1 MYTDYWKSFNSKLP
15 QKQAKIYEID
25 LGQTNGPY
33 KEELLL
39 RYGDH
44 VLNKMMTKLENNT
57 GNFDK
62 EDIKQMNEKL
72 RPYQERSSDYVDDNL
87 VIICNK
93 IENKINDIELLSND
107 LKYSET
113 ELDKKIS
120 EMTTNIF
127 NLFDQNYK
135 EFNPKLIE
143 KYKIL
148 KQNIKEQKDE
158 SANLN
163 KQIDFL
169 KQEMDSMKE
178 KISKLTTRVMLI
190 EDTTGLKIDHN
201 ELEDED
207 NYRETFNNSIERT
220 FKYKN

>member
-1 MYTDYWKSFNSKLP
+1 MYSEYLKSFNSKIP

-44 VLNKMMTKLENNT
+44 VINKMMSKLETNT

-72 RPYQERSSDYVDDNL
+72 KPYQERTNDYIDENL
-87 VIICNK
+87 VFSCCK
-93 IENKINDIELLSND
+93 IENKIYDLENLSNEM
-107 LKYSET
+107 KGYEQ
-113 ELDKKIS
+113 ELDNKIS
-120 EMTTNIF
+120 QMTTKIF
-127 NLFDQNYK
+127 NHFDSNYK

-178 KISKLTTRVMLI
+178 KISKLTSRVMSV
-190 EDTTGLKIDHN
+190 EEVTGIKIDHY
-201 ELEDED
+201 EVDEYGD
-207 NYRETFNNSIERT
+207 DNNSDR
-220 FKYKN
+220 